1 MRISCVIV
9 EDEPNAVKL
18 IEKYINRVPFL
29 QLKAICRD
37 GQEALSVLSK
47 EKIDLVFMDVNLPGI
62 GGMELT
68 KLLSIQ
74 NVIFTTAYSKFAA
87 ESYETNAVDYLVKPF
102 TFDRFYKAVMKA
114 KQLMEFQQ
122 SPSPAKEFAQ
132 DILFLKTGKKII
144 AVSYSDILY
153 VEGSKEYATLKTVS
167 GNHLVYKRMKELE
180 NKLPENF
187 LRVHNSFI
195 INLVTILK
203 IEDNHIFIADKRI
216 PLSEKYRKSFSE
228 KIRRRML

>member
-1 MRISCVIV
+1 MSISCVIV

-18 IEKYINRVPFL
+18 IEKYINRIPLL
-29 QLKAICRD
+29 QLNAICRD
-37 GQEALSVLSK
+37 GQEALSALST
-47 EKIDLVFMDVNLPGI
+47 EKIDLVFMDINLPGI
-62 GGMELT
+62 GGMELAR
-68 KLLSIQ
+68 LLSSQ
-74 NVIFTTAYSKFAA
+74 NMVFTTAYSKFAA

-102 TFDRFYKAVMKA
+102 TFERFYKAVMKA
-114 KQLMEFQQ
+114 KQLMEFQHT
-122 SPSPAKEFAQ
+122 PSPAKEFAQ

-153 VEGSKEYATLKTVS
+153 VEGSKEYAILRTVS

-187 LRVHNSFI
+187 VRVHNSFI
-195 INLVTILK
+195 INLAAILK

-216 PLSEKYRKSFSE
+216 PLSDKYKASFSE
-228 KIRRRML
+228 KIHRRLL